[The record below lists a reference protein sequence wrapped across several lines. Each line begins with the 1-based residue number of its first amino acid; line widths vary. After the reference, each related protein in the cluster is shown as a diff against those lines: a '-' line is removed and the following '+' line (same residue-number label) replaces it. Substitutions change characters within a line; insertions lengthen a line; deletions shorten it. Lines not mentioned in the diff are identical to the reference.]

1 MKISE
6 LARQAETAVDT
17 VRHYEKVGLLP
28 SPTRLDNGY
37 RSYGPAHVQRLRF
50 IRRCRLLD
58 ISLSD
63 ISRLLGFATQPQADC
78 CEVDRLI
85 EAQIAKVR
93 DRLDHLQAL
102 ERQLHNLR
110 QQCPPQSGRARVAAD
125 CGILSQL
132 Q

>member
-17 VRHYEKVGLLP
+17 VRHYERVGLLP

-102 ERQLHNLR
+102 EQQLHNLR
-110 QQCPPQSGRARVAAD
+110 QQCPPQPGRARVTAD